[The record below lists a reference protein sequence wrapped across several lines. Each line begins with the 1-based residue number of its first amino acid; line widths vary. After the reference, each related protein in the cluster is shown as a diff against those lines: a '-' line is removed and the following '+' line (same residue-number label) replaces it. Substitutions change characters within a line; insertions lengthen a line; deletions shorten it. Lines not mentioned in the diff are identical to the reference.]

1 MYLIVFNKK
10 GGHTRAYEFSSS
22 RIIGVALFTCF
33 AVLLLLF
40 YLHYAE
46 RQVEETFLSHAHKQI
61 GEQIKQVDSL
71 ILEVEGEHNA
81 VGRSLA
87 MVESRILRVEALG
100 ERLSVLSGIEDGEF
114 RFGYDPPAGGP
125 LNISATNIN
134 QESKLYDLVSR
145 VERKRRELQILE
157 AIITNKQLFNDA
169 SPAGKPVKWG
179 WISSPYG
186 ERLDPL
192 TGRPAWHNGMD
203 FAGRP
208 DSEVVVVASGI
219 VVHVGRNDSYGQ
231 VIDVGHG
238 GGYLTRYAHHKEALV
253 RRGDVV
259 RKGDV
264 IALMGNSG
272 RTTGPHV
279 HFEILKDGT
288 QIDPTSY
295 VTRSR

>member
-1 MYLIVFNKK
+1 MW
-10 GGHTRAYEFSSS
+10 G
-22 RIIGVALFTCF
+22 
-33 AVLLLLF
+33 
-40 YLHYAE
+40 
-46 RQVEETFLSHAHKQI
+46 LS
-61 GEQIKQVDSL
+61 
-71 ILEVEGEHNA
+71 
-81 VGRSLA
+81 
-87 MVESRILRVEALG
+87 
-100 ERLSVLSGIEDGEF
+100 
-114 RFGYDPPAGGP
+114 
-125 LNISATNIN
+125 
-134 QESKLYDLVSR
+134 
-145 VERKRRELQILE
+145 
-157 AIITNKQLFNDA
+157 
-169 SPAGKPVKWG
+169 
-179 WISSPYG
+179 SSPYG

-192 TGRPAWHNGMD
+192 TGRSAWHNCMD

>member
-22 RIIGVALFTCF
+22 RIICFGVFTCF

-40 YLHYAE
+40 YLRYVE
-46 RQVEETFLSHAHKQI
+46 RQVEETFFSHVHKQI
-61 GEQIKQVDSL
+61 EEQINQVDSL
-71 ILEVEGEHNA
+71 ILDVEGEHNA

-87 MVESRILRVEALG
+87 LVESRILRIEALG
-100 ERLSVLSGIEDGEF
+100 ERLSVLSGLDDGEF
-114 RFGYDPPAGGP
+114 RFGYDPASGGP

-134 QESKLYDLVSR
+134 QESKLYDLISR
-145 VERKRRELQILE
+145 IERKRHELQILE
-157 AIITNKQLFNDA
+157 AIITNKQLFNDT

-186 ERLDPL
+186 ERIDPL
-192 TGRPAWHNGMD
+192 TGRSAWHNGMD

-253 RRGDVV
+253 KRGDVV

-288 QIDPTSY
+288 QVDPTRY

>member
-1 MYLIVFNKK
+1 M
-10 GGHTRAYEFSSS
+10 
-22 RIIGVALFTCF
+22 
-33 AVLLLLF
+33 LLLLF

-100 ERLSVLSGIEDGEF
+100 ERLSVLSGIEDEEF
-114 RFGYDPPAGGP
+114 RFGYDPPSGGP

-134 QESKLYDLVSR
+134 QESKLYDLISR

>member
-1 MYLIVFNKK
+1 MYVIVFNKK
-10 GGHTRAYEFSSS
+10 GGHTRAYELSSS
-22 RIIGVALFTCF
+22 RIIGVALFTSI
-33 AVLLLLF
+33 AVLPLLF

-46 RQVEETFLSHAHKQI
+46 RQVEETLLSHAHKQI

-114 RFGYDPPAGGP
+114 RFGYDPPSGGP

-134 QESKLYDLVSR
+134 QESKLYDLISR

-186 ERLDPL
+186 ERIDPL
-192 TGRPAWHNGMD
+192 TGRSAWHNGMD

-288 QIDPTSY
+288 QVDPTRY

>member
-1 MYLIVFNKK
+1 MYVIVFNKK

-100 ERLSVLSGIEDGEF
+100 ERLSVLSGIEDEEF
-114 RFGYDPPAGGP
+114 RFGYDPPSGGP

-134 QESKLYDLVSR
+134 QESKLYDLISR

-253 RRGDVV
+253 RMGDVV

-264 IALMGNSG
+264 IALMGSSG

>member
-1 MYLIVFNKK
+1 MHVILFNKK
-10 GGHTRAYEFSSS
+10 SGHTNAFEVSSS
-22 RIIGVALFTCF
+22 GIISV
-33 AVLLLLF
+33 AVLTFFAGLSLLF
-40 YLHYAE
+40 YMGYAE
-46 RQVEETFLSHAHKQI
+46 RQVKETFLLFVH
-61 GEQIKQVDSL
+61 EQIEEKIGQVDSL
-71 ILEVEGEHNA
+71 ILDVEGEYNA

-87 MVESRILRVEALG
+87 RVEARILRIEALG
-100 ERLSVLSGIEDGEF
+100 ERISTLAGLDDGEF
-114 RFGYDPPAGGP
+114 RFDYDPPVGGP
-125 LNISATNIN
+125 LNTLGTNID
-134 QESKLYDLVSR
+134 QEGKLDNLLSRIERQRQDL
-145 VERKRRELQILE
+145 QMLE
-157 AIITNKQLFNDA
+157 AIIANKQMFNDT

-186 ERLDPL
+186 ERIDPL
-192 TGRPAWHNGMD
+192 TGRSAWHNGMD

-253 RRGDVV
+253 GRGDVV

-288 QIDPTSY
+288 PIDPTRY

>member
-1 MYLIVFNKK
+1 MYVIVFNKK

-100 ERLSVLSGIEDGEF
+100 ERLSVLSGMEGEEF
-114 RFGYDPPAGGP
+114 RFGYDPPSGGP

-134 QESKLYDLVSR
+134 QESKLYDLISR

-219 VVHVGRNDSYGQ
+219 VVDVGSNDSYGQ

>member
-1 MYLIVFNKK
+1 MYVIVFNKK

-100 ERLSVLSGIEDGEF
+100 ERLSVLSGIEDEEF
-114 RFGYDPPAGGP
+114 RFGYDPPSGGP

-134 QESKLYDLVSR
+134 QESKLYDLISR

-192 TGRPAWHNGMD
+192 TGRPAWHDGMD

-264 IALMGNSG
+264 IALMGSSG

>member
-1 MYLIVFNKK
+1 MYVIVFNKK
-10 GGHTRAYEFSSS
+10 GGHTRAYELSSS

-100 ERLSVLSGIEDGEF
+100 ERLSVLSGIEDEEF
-114 RFGYDPPAGGP
+114 RFGYDPPSGGP

-134 QESKLYDLVSR
+134 QESKLYDLISR

-157 AIITNKQLFNDA
+157 AIITNKQLFNAA